1 MARSLRIKY
10 EGAIYHITSRGNEK
24 RVIFKSDKDRNK
36 FLKILK
42 DSLKTYNVVLYSY
55 VLMPNHFHFLL
66 ETPLANINEFI
77 RQFNITYTYY
87 YNKNYKRVGHLYQGR
102 YRSILVQK
110 ENYLNILSRYIH
122 LNPIRI
128 KKFEDSSFIDKE
140 KYLTEFKWSSL
151 QGYINN
157 NNRESF
163 IDYKAVLS
171 DYGGDSKRGREN
183 YRQTL
188 QSDIRSE
195 IEMKKNIVAG
205 CLLGDDDFVKKIQ
218 EKYLSKNHKEIPAI
232 RKIYNYCL
240 TEDVIKI
247 VSQET
252 GDNFEAIKKERGSKR
267 QILMEM
273 LYSYA
278 GLKGREIGKIL
289 GLDYSTVSVG
299 RKRLR
304 NKIAKD
310 NEGNLSNLVRRI
322 RDKLSI
328 IKI

>member
-10 EGAIYHITSRGNEK
+10 EGAIYHITSRGNE
-24 RVIFKSDKDRNK
+24 RRDIFKTEKDYNK
-36 FLKILK
+36 FIKILK

-66 ETPLANINEFI
+66 ETRLANINEFT
-77 RQFNITYTYY
+77 RQFNITYTSY

-163 IDYKAVLS
+163 IDYKTVLS
-171 DYGGDSKRGREN
+171 DYGG
-183 YRQTL
+183 
-188 QSDIRSE
+188 
-195 IEMKKNIVAG
+195 
-205 CLLGDDDFVKKIQ
+205 
-218 EKYLSKNHKEIPAI
+218 
-232 RKIYNYCL
+232 
-240 TEDVIKI
+240 
-247 VSQET
+247 
-252 GDNFEAIKKERGSKR
+252 
-267 QILMEM
+267 
-273 LYSYA
+273 
-278 GLKGREIGKIL
+278 
-289 GLDYSTVSVG
+289 
-299 RKRLR
+299 
-304 NKIAKD
+304 
-310 NEGNLSNLVRRI
+310 
-322 RDKLSI
+322 
-328 IKI
+328 